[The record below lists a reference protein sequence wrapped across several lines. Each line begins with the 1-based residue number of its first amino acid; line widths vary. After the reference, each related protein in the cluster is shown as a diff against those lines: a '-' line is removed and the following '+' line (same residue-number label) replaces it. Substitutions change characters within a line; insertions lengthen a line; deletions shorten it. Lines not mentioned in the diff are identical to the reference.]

1 MLGTHPWLANWLL
14 SYHCMHLFAAYI
26 FSKTSFLWGGESL
39 LPAILLV
46 GAGSLSNFISK
57 VKELDDFTFAAV

>member
-1 MLGTHPWLANWLL
+1 
-14 SYHCMHLFAAYI
+14 MHLFAAYI